1 MAGPGLSASERR
13 NPLKETPITAERP
26 QVEAAAWPHESA
38 NAPPPSIIVIVG
50 AGQAGGWAAQTLR
63 SEGFAGR
70 VVLIGD
76 EAHPPHERPP
86 LSKAVLSGA
95 AAPETTRLMKPE
107 AFDALAVQWRPGVQ
121 VHRIDRAAKQVLLSD
136 GTAQPYDKLILCTG
150 GRARR
155 LAVPGADQ
163 VPLHTLRTIEDA
175 QALAPALRPGRSV
188 VVVGGG
194 WIGLEV
200 AATARQQGADVV
212 VVETQSRLCERTV
225 PAEVS
230 AYLLALH
237 RAQGVRVLLGA
248 GVRGFARAADS
259 RSEVLLADGSALVCD
274 TIVLGVGLV
283 PNDEL
288 AREAGLACEGG
299 VLVDA
304 QCRTSDPHILAAGD
318 VAVAPNPW
326 AGRSLR
332 LESWQNAQEQGM
344 AAARSALGLA
354 VDYQPL
360 PWFWSDQYGMNLQI
374 YGMPTPAHRVVQ
386 RGDPASGSFV
396 LFYLAGDVVQAAVG
410 ANAARD
416 LRFARRLI
424 EQRKPV
430 DAERLADL
438 GTQMAKL

>member
-1 MAGPGLSASERR
+1 MLD
-13 NPLKETPITAERP
+13 ERP
-26 QVEAAAWPHESA
+26 EVVAAALPDGSVGARPIHT
-38 NAPPPSIIVIVG
+38 IVIIG

-63 SEGFAGR
+63 SEGFTGR
-70 VVLIGD
+70 LVLVG
-76 EAHPPHERPP
+76 EELHPPHERPP

-95 AAPETTRLMKPE
+95 ALPATTWLMKPD
-107 AFDALAVQWRPGVQ
+107 AFSALGVEWQPGTQVQ
-121 VHRIDRAAKQVLLSD
+121 RIDRTARQVLLAD
-136 GTAQPYDKLILCTG
+136 GAALPYDKLILCTG
-150 GRARR
+150 GRARQ
-155 LAVPGADQ
+155 LDVPGADRVQ
-163 VPLHTLRTIEDA
+163 LHTLRTIEDA
-175 QALAPALRPGRSV
+175 QALAPTLAPGRSV

-225 PAEVS
+225 PAEIS
-230 AYLLALH
+230 DYLLALH
-237 RAQGVRVLLGA
+237 SAQGTRVLLGT
-248 GVRGFARAADS
+248 GVRGFARAADG
-259 RSEVLLADGSALVCD
+259 RSEVLLADGSALACD
-274 TIVLGVGLV
+274 TIVLGIGLV

-299 VLVDA
+299 VLVDT

-344 AAARSALGLA
+344 AAARSALGQA

-374 YGMPTPAHRVVQ
+374 YGVPAPTHRVVQ
-386 RGDPASGSFV
+386 RGDAASGSFV
-396 LFYLAGDVVQAAVG
+396 LFYLAGDVVQAAIG
-410 ANAARD
+410 PNAARD

-430 DAERLADL
+430 DTERLADPA
-438 GTQMAKL
+438 TPMSKL